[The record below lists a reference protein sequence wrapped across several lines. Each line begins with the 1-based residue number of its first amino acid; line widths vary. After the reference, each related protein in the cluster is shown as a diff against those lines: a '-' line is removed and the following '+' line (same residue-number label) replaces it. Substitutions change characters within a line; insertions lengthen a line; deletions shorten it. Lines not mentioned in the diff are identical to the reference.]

1 MKKTGLILGF
11 LFLVLVAG
19 FGQGAGD
26 AEVLFKAGNDK
37 LKANDYYGA
46 VRDFNRAL
54 KLRPEYPEALAG
66 RAFARNKLGD
76 SDAALTDADAAVQ
89 LAGQNPAIVFNRAE
103 IFFDQKKYRE
113 ALDDYSETISLQED
127 YPGAFRGK
135 VLSMYFTGQEKEAMA
150 LVESR
155 IKSKPEESLYY
166 YLNGLLLTLK
176 QKYNKALEY
185 FDKAL
190 ALNPGDIAA
199 SCYLNRGIAY
209 LGVEENEH
217 ARDDLN
223 EAISLDTTNL
233 VAYLSRGRAYY
244 NLRSYEEAIQ
254 DFTRVVTLS
263 PTNDAAFYN
272 LGMAYYR
279 IENKASACQNFH
291 KACSMGNNNACR
303 MIVMECSEV
312 KQ

>member
-1 MKKTGLILGF
+1 MKKIGSILGF
-11 LFLVLVAG
+11 LFLVLMVY
-19 FGQGAGD
+19 GQGTGE

-37 LKANDYYGA
+37 LKTNDFYGA

-76 SDAALTDADAAVQ
+76 SDAAITDADAAVL
-89 LAGQNPAIVFNRAE
+89 LASQNPAIVFNRAE
-103 IFFDQKKYRE
+103 IYFDQKKYSHAFE
-113 ALDDYSETISLQED
+113 DYSETLRLQED
-127 YPGAFRGK
+127 FPGAFRGK
-135 VLSMYFTGQEKEAMA
+135 VLSMNFNGQEKEALAM
-150 LVESR
+150 VESK
-155 IKSKPEESLYY
+155 IKSNPEESLYY

-190 ALNPGDIAA
+190 ALNPGDNAA
-199 SCYLNRGIAY
+199 NCYMNRGMAY
-209 LGVEENEH
+209 LGVEENER

-233 VAYLSRGRAYY
+233 VAFLSRGRAFY
-244 NLRSYEEAIQ
+244 NLRNYEEAIQ

-279 IENKASACQNFH
+279 LENKASACQNFH